1 MRTLV
6 TGAGGFV
13 GGHLIRNLSAA
24 GHDVVAASHRPFQTE
39 SGVQAEVFDI
49 LDDAAVKKIA
59 EEHEPEGVV
68 HLAAQASVPRSW
80 ENPEE
85 TYRTNI
91 IGASNLLDSL
101 KERPQTRV
109 LLVGSAQE
117 YGSVNLGRPLL
128 ETDPPRPESPY
139 AISKVAQEL
148 IGLLFRRSF
157 GLAVILARPFNHT
170 GPGQSREYAVGAFCS
185 QIVEL
190 ETKKRDRI
198 EVGNLGSRR
207 DFLDVR
213 DVADAY
219 RMLLEAGAPGEAYN
233 VASGEGIRV
242 GDLLKILLNAAGLSS
257 SIVVEDP
264 TRRPGDPGSLVG
276 DVAKLRSAVGWQP
289 KVSLEKSLVDTL
301 NWYRSDWEAA

>member
-1 MRTLV
+1 MRILV

-13 GGHLIRNLSAA
+13 GRYLVPNLTSA
-24 GHDVVAASHRPFQTE
+24 GHEVVAGSHRPFRTE

-80 ENPEE
+80 DSPEE

-91 IGASNLLDSL
+91 IGVSNLLESL
-101 KERPQTRV
+101 KDRPQTRV

-117 YGSVNLGRPLL
+117 YGSADLGRPLL
-128 ETDPPRPESPY
+128 ETDPLRPESPY
-139 AISKVAQEL
+139 AVSKVAQEL
-148 IGLLFRRSF
+148 VGLLFYRSF
-157 GLAVILARPFNHT
+157 GLTVIVARPFNHT
-170 GPGQSREYAVGAFCS
+170 GPGQSKEYAVGSFCS
-185 QIVEL
+185 QIVEV

-198 EVGNLGSRR
+198 EVGNLEPRR

-213 DVADAY
+213 DVVEAY
-219 RMLLEAGAPGEAYN
+219 RLLLEAGAPSEVYN
-233 VASGEGIRV
+233 VASGEGVRV

-276 DVAKLRSAVGWQP
+276 DVAKIRSAVGWQP